1 MKRFVAI
8 SHPMMNNEILT
19 FRLAVAEDKN
29 LIFEWRNYPEIVAL
43 SASKL
48 PVTWEEHLVWFSD
61 FLADSE
67 RMLLIIQNDS
77 RPVGQARF
85 DKVANDT
92 LMMGIYLIPSMVG
105 QGRGKRLIESA
116 CSCAR
121 AKWPNSNY
129 IKAEIRKENIRSRR
143 AFAAAGFKLESTDAQ
158 GESKEIDCM
167 IYEC

>member
-1 MKRFVAI
+1 MKSFLAI
-8 SHPMMNNEILT
+8 AQPMSKKENLS
-19 FRLAVAEDKN
+19 FRPAVAEDQS

-48 PVTWEEHLVWFSD
+48 PVAWEEHLVWFSN

-67 RMLLIIQNDS
+67 RMLLIIQDDS

-92 LMMGIYLIPSMVG
+92 LIMGIYLIPSMVG

-116 CSCAR
+116 CSYAK

-143 AFAAAGFKLESTDAQ
+143 AFAAAGFKLELTDFQ
-158 GESKEIDCM
+158 CRSKDIDCM